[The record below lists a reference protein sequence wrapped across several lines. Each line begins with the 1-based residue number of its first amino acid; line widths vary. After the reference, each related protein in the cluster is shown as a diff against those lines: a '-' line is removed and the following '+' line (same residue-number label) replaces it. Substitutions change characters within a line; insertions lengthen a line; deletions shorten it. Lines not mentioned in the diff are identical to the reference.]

1 MPERSSAVDVSSEQK
16 PKLQRRVFPVPRVFT
31 WVAITVIACSLL
43 GGLEYFRRRGTQSHA
58 GDKTSQAQQE
68 SSKTNSDVPNPHDSL
83 GKQTVSG
90 KVAESADTAGDRA
103 TGGIAIGTLEFN
115 WPGDDSWD
123 VYRAEQLVA
132 SHWGSAKQALEA
144 GTYSIK
150 PKNNPV
156 FKPFDISIKSGSST
170 KVQLGGNLE
179 FNWAGDD
186 SWDVYQAEQL
196 VASHWGSAKQALEAG
211 TYTIKPKNNPVF
223 KPFDVQITDG
233 GKTKVP

>member
-1 MPERSSAVDVSSEQK
+1 
-16 PKLQRRVFPVPRVFT
+16 L
-31 WVAITVIACSLL
+31 
-43 GGLEYFRRRGTQSHA
+43 
-58 GDKTSQAQQE
+58 
-68 SSKTNSDVPNPHDSL
+68 
-83 GKQTVSG
+83 
-90 KVAESADTAGDRA
+90 
-103 TGGIAIGTLEFN
+103 
-115 WPGDDSWD
+115 
-123 VYRAEQLVA
+123 
-132 SHWGSAKQALEA
+132 GSAKQALEA

-223 KPFDVQITDG
+223 KPFDVQIMDG
-233 GKTKVP
+233 GKTKIP